1 MYEIISS
8 KIGDEDV
15 LRNVVLSDIE
25 KLKQTLATVS
35 TSDFEHAVDLIT
47 SAENVYIIGSSNS
60 SDIISETFPCSLK
73 RKGIITIYCNASSNY
88 TSSER
93 KVYVDIKINGSI
105 VDTLTVTVPKNYL
118 SFNGFKNISVNI
130 GDVIDYDVRTS
141 GSIEYDISLRGKIE
155 LKGGII
161 E

>member
-1 MYEIISS
+1 MSW
-8 KIGDEDV
+8 GQA
-15 LRNVVLSDIE
+15 E
-25 KLKQTLATVS
+25 KLQEDINNHFRLSIDALKEEVKTII
-35 TSDFEHAVDLIT
+35 D
-47 SAENVYIIGSSNS
+47 ENVYIIGSSNS

>member
-1 MYEIISS
+1 MSWGKAV
-8 KIGDEDV
+8 KIQEDINNHFRLSIDV
-15 LRNVVLSDIE
+15 LKEEVKTIID
-25 KLKQTLATVS
+25 
-35 TSDFEHAVDLIT
+35 
-47 SAENVYIIGSSNS
+47 ENVYIVGSSNS

-73 RKGIITIYCNASSNY
+73 RKGIVIIYCNASSDY

-93 KVYVDIKINGSI
+93 KVYVDIKINDSV

-118 SFNGFKNISVNI
+118 NSSGFKYISVNI
-130 GDVIDYDVRTS
+130 GDVIDYNVRTS
-141 GSIEYDISLRGKIE
+141 GIIGYDISLRGKIE